1 MTLVPSRRC
10 RPTWALGT
18 SAPRLHRLKTVVSS
32 SPCFSVT
39 SVVECGGATVRSKS
53 LSVSSKDI
61 WSEEEVA
68 EGPQY
73 EEHHD
78 SRAQPE

>member
-1 MTLVPSRRC
+1 M
-10 RPTWALGT
+10 
-18 SAPRLHRLKTVVSS
+18 
-32 SPCFSVT
+32 
-39 SVVECGGATVRSKS
+39 VRSKS
-53 LSVSSKDI
+53 RSVPRGCLLKDSKDI

>member
-1 MTLVPSRRC
+1 M
-10 RPTWALGT
+10 
-18 SAPRLHRLKTVVSS
+18 
-32 SPCFSVT
+32 
-39 SVVECGGATVRSKS
+39 VRSKS
-53 LSVSSKDI
+53 VSVSSGCLHKDSKDI